1 MVTRARR
8 WYCSKSPSRLSASSA
23 STPSDAALGPVM
35 RPFRPLLL
43 CAVLAATA
51 VAATGPALAQP
62 RQARVPTQPQPP
74 AAPSNAE
81 KIVAVVNGDAITSGD
96 VEARGRL
103 FALSTGL
110 PVTPEVLDRLRPQVT
125 KQLIDER
132 LRLQE
137 VQRRKVIV
145 NDRDI
150 AEAIG

>member
-1 MVTRARR
+1 M
-8 WYCSKSPSRLSASSA
+8 P
-23 STPSDAALGPVM
+23 
-35 RPFRPLLL
+35 PFRALPL
-43 CAVLAATA
+43 CALLAATM
-51 VAATGPALAQP
+51 VAAAGSSLAQP
-62 RQARVPTQPQPP
+62 RQARAPAPPQAP

-132 LRLQE
+132 LRLQ
-137 VQRRKVIV
+137 
-145 NDRDI
+145 
-150 AEAIG
+150 